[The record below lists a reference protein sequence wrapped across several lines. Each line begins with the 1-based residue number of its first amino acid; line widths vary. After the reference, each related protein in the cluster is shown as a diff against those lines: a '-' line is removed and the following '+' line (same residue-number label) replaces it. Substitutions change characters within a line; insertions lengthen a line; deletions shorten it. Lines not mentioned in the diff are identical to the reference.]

1 MKAMI
6 LAAGLGERLRPLT
19 LEQPKPLIPVAN
31 RPLIEFN
38 LRLLKRHGIEKVA
51 VNLHYMGDRIQE
63 HLGDG
68 SRFGLR
74 IVYSQ
79 EPALLGT
86 GGGIKKMRDFFGEEA
101 FVVINADILIDIDL
115 GDVIGFHHSCKA
127 FSTMVLR
134 PNPDP
139 IRYGTIETDTEGRIR
154 EFLGKVK
161 TKQTGLEKW
170 MFTGIH
176 IMDPKVLNFMPKRK
190 VFCINRDVYAQWIRS
205 GKPCYGY
212 VHRGYWKDL
221 GSIGDY
227 FQANQDILENKA
239 LKQAFV
245 GNETPNYKTGS
256 GVTVDPA
263 SLIGNG
269 AVIKDEAVIG
279 PGTIIGDR
287 CTIGA
292 GSRVSNSLLWPGTVI
307 GDHENIQSMIVTR
320 YQRIQL
326 QENND
331 PILIASLVTTEFQ
344 KKGGLDLP

>member
-1 MKAMI
+1 MDLIEEEAKKTPKKAMV

-38 LRLLKRHGIEKVA
+38 LDLLKRNGIEDVV
-51 VNLHYMGDRIQE
+51 VNLHYMGDRIKE

-74 IVYSQ
+74 IIYSE

-86 GGGIKKMRDFFGEEA
+86 GGGIRKMRDFFGDRA

-115 GDVIGFHHSCKA
+115 GEVIGFHLSRRA

-139 IRYGTIETDTEGRIR
+139 VRYGTIETDHSERIR

-176 IMDPKVLNFMPKRK
+176 IMDPEVMNFMPKRK
-190 VFCINRDVYAQWIRS
+190 TFCINRDVYAQWIRS
-205 GKPCYGY
+205 KKPCYGY
-212 VHRGYWKDL
+212 IHRGYWRDL
-221 GSIGDY
+221 GEIGDY
-227 FQANQDILENKA
+227 FQANQDILDNHA
-239 LKQAFV
+239 LKQGSVDNGPA
-245 GNETPNYKTGS
+245 NYKRGN
-256 GVTVDPA
+256 GVTVDPDC
-263 SLIGNG
+263 LIGNG

-279 PGTIIGDR
+279 PGAIIGDR
-287 CTIGA
+287 CTIGS
-292 GSRVSNSLLWPGTVI
+292 GSRVSNSILWPDTVI
-307 GDHENIQSMIVTR
+307 GDHENIHGMIVTH
-320 YQRIQL
+320 YQRIQ
-326 QENND
+326 
-331 PILIASLVTTEFQ
+331 
-344 KKGGLDLP
+344 G